1 VSKSATVGKMPT
13 KFSKPTQ
20 RKSYHHGD
28 LRNALLKAALE
39 LVAERRSTDFSLRNL
54 ADRVGVTQPAVYR
67 HFTDLDD
74 VLSTLLVDGF
84 DKFEKIERLIVATR
98 SDRWGRLRSLLVA
111 YVHFATSNPAYFR
124 IMYDSG
130 LANRPDNLRRVRPTF
145 QYLVDVI
152 AEIGGSRDGA
162 FEKAVAIWASVHGL
176 SALMLSGQLGPILK
190 KPKRAARLEQTV
202 LEMIERG
209 LGESKAVGM
218 NLASSHAKGKAHV

>member
-1 VSKSATVGKMPT
+1 VRKLATAATRATKHLKSTRRG
-13 KFSKPTQ
+13 
-20 RKSYHHGD
+20 SYHHGD

-39 LVAERRSTDFSLRNL
+39 LVAEKRSTDFSLRNL
-54 ADRVGVTQPAVYR
+54 ADRVGVTQSAIYR

-84 DKFEKIERLIVATR
+84 DKFEKIEQQIIATI
-98 SDRWGRLRSLLVA
+98 SNRWERLRSLLVA

-176 SALMLSGQLGPILK
+176 SALMLSGQLGPVLK
-190 KPKRAARLEQTV
+190 KPDRAARLERTV

-209 LGESKAVGM
+209 LDEQPRLRSRGSNEP
-218 NLASSHAKGKAHV
+218 